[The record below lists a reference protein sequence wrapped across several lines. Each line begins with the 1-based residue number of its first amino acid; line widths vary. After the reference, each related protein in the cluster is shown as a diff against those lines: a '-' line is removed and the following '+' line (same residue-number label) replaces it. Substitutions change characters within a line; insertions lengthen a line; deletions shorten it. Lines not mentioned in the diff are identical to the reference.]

1 MPKVKRVRK
10 VATIDHETLRTEHG
24 SAEASSPAEEHAS
37 KVKQL
42 IDDFRQVCA
51 SAALIGGG
59 DAQGMETYMRNQF
72 KFFGLKSPLRI
83 QLQLSFVRSHTDEL
97 QDNALLLALCS
108 ALWNESEREL
118 QYFSVDLLRQYRQ
131 DLLGGGTPAE
141 FWAVMRCIESLIS
154 TKSWWDTVDGL
165 AYPVAGYMVDHCPAL
180 GVPLMQQWI
189 VHDNMW
195 LRRAAILHQVCQ
207 KKKTDEARLF
217 SFCLARA
224 EEREFFIC
232 KAIGWALRDYSKC
245 NPLAV
250 KNFVEKNRTSLS
262 SLSIKEALRKIG

>member
-72 KFFGLKSPLRI
+72 KFFGLKSPLRR

-141 FWAVMRCIESLIS
+141 FWAVMRCVESLIS

-165 AYPVAGYMVDHCPAL
+165 AYPGTPVHSCIPTLHDAHTPH
-180 GVPLMQQWI
+180 PHQWQ
-189 VHDNMW
+189 
-195 LRRAAILHQVCQ
+195 AIWW
-207 KKKTDEARLF
+207 TIAPP
-217 SFCLARA
+217 SA
-224 EEREFFIC
+224 
-232 KAIGWALRDYSKC
+232 S
-245 NPLAV
+245 P
-250 KNFVEKNRTSLS
+250 
-262 SLSIKEALRKIG
+262 